1 MWKIA
6 WLVVL
11 AVLVGM
17 VYGQD
22 EETSSST
29 DSNINDTLSP
39 TTEPI
44 PTAASSNEV
53 TTISDGFVIATPPTE
68 SSTTPHITD
77 APTQANPFE
86 G

>member
-17 VYGQD
+17 VYGQE

-29 DSNINDTLSP
+29 DSNINDTLSL

-44 PTAASSNEV
+44 PTGASSNEV

-68 SSTTPHITD
+68 SSATPHITD